1 MLNIYDIPIIGVP
14 LAVFPNKGGG
24 RRSGWIMP
32 SFGYSERNGTYFHNL
47 GYYFVL
53 NDFSDMKLLTNFYD
67 RKGFKFNLKLRYKKR
82 YNYNGNLSSILVR
95 DLTDDENIKEIW
107 YDNKV
112 IQSWNL
118 NWIHNHIIDPSQSF
132 FINFNYVSR
141 NDFYQQDQVG
151 YDVNTRLNQQIL
163 SSLSYNKQWRNS
175 NNSMNSRLKF

>member
-1 MLNIYDIPIIGVP
+1 MQV
-14 LAVFPNKGGG
+14 K
-24 RRSGWIMP
+24 
-32 SFGYSERNGTYFHNL
+32 
-47 GYYFVL
+47 
-53 NDFSDMKLLTNFYD
+53 
-67 RKGFKFNLKLRYKKR
+67 
-82 YNYNGNLSSILVR
+82 
-95 DLTDDENIKEIW
+95 DDENIKEIW

-118 NWIHNHIIDPSQSF
+118 NWTHNHIIDPSQSF

-175 NNSMNSRLKF
+175 LDFWKISS